1 MHHPAA
7 PLALVLAA
15 IALLSACRPTPPPSP
30 TVAEAMPAILR
41 KIENLELPAAYV
53 ALKELSREHPNDPD
67 VKRLLADL
75 TPVLAALVPD
85 ATGPSSGPSDPS
97 PPGTRPPPALR
108 RVAGPCPDSIHPVRE
123 TIPGTRR
130 ASRPSSADQSI
141 LPRTSRFPRRL
152 APASPRRP
160 SAATPPRRHLRR
172 AKPPRPRSHPFH
184 RALHYRH
191 HVRARGRRL
200 AAASLSL
207 TDP

>member
-97 PPGTRPPPALR
+97 PPGTRPALRFAELPALAQTQFTLFAKQSR
-108 RVAGPCPDSIHPVRE
+108 APDVLPALLQQIKAFCREHPDFPGGWLLQARVALALQRPLEGTYAAQNLLALGVTRSTEPSIIA
-123 TIPGTRR
+123 TM
-130 ASRPSSADQSI
+130 SALEDAGW
-141 LPRTSRFPRRL
+141 LPRP
-152 APASPRRP
+152 
-160 SAATPPRRHLRR
+160 
-172 AKPPRPRSHPFH
+172 
-184 RALHYRH
+184 
-191 HVRARGRRL
+191 
-200 AAASLSL
+200 
-207 TDP
+207 